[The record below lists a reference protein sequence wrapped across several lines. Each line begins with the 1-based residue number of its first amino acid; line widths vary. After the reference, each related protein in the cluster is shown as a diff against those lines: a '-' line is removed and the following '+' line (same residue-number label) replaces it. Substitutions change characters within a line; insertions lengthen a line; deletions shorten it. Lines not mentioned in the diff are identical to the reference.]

1 MIVFSFIVLPS
12 ICTLMNWIFMFYLP
26 FFPIILV
33 IFDFL
38 YFLYIFVIDAIFQ
51 QICIV
56 SIWKLLFAGDLGP
69 LKAHQIL

>member
-1 MIVFSFIVLPS
+1 MHSHELDIHVL
-12 ICTLMNWIFMFYLP
+12 FA

-38 YFLYIFVIDAIFQ
+38 YFLYNFVIDAIFQ

-69 LKAHQIL
+69 LKARQIL